1 MTHVFACGQGDNS
14 NVRSHAHCPPV
25 CVRKGGGDVADH
37 AAVLMRHEEG
47 RSITRNSADNVRS
60 L

>member
-1 MTHVFACGQGDNS
+1 MFLRADRATTPVSVVTHT
-14 NVRSHAHCPPV
+14 VRPV
-25 CVRKGGGDVADH
+25 CWRKGGGDVADH